1 MAAVEA
7 QVKSEYAHLYPG
19 LQQGEW
25 YNVNQT
31 AREIDSD
38 SAHALH
44 LEAEAGLVEVAVDH
58 IVRRTVGQE
67 A

>member
-7 QVKSEYAHLYPG
+7 QVKPEYAHLYPG
-19 LQQGEW
+19 LQEGEW
-25 YNVNQT
+25 YSVNQT

-38 SAHALH
+38 TARALH
-44 LEAEAGLVEVAVDH
+44 VEAGTGLVEVAVDH

-67 A
+67 R